1 MSLPQWLWLWRS
13 KTTEMKLIRRIISW
27 LYTLGVVIR
36 HRLYDWGVYK
46 SYSFDI
52 PIVCIGNITVGGT
65 GKTPTAEYIL
75 ASLAGH
81 YTMAILSRGY
91 GRTTK
96 GYREVTVDDIY
107 SDVGDEPLQMKLKFP
122 GTVVVV
128 SEDRVAGIE
137 RIRREHP
144 EVNLIIMDDGFQHRR
159 VRAKVNILIV
169 DSTRPIESDNM
180 LPLGSLRDVPSRLKE
195 GHIFIVSKCK
205 EGMSPIDK
213 RIWYNK
219 LRSIAYQKVFFSN
232 IETLGIEP
240 IYDFDNREEPHYAQ
254 QAILVS
260 GIGNPRPFIR
270 EAETRFTVVDKAI
283 FPDHHRFTADDLK
296 LIYRKFKE
304 HPRAIILT
312 TEKDA
317 VRLRRARMPE
327 AMMRAMYYQPIA
339 MCLVEGPERD
349 NFVECLIENIEQKV
363 NDDAIKSNKN
373 AKQHIADEFD
383 Q

>member
-1 MSLPQWLWLWRS
+1 
-13 KTTEMKLIRRIISW
+13 MKLIRRIISW
-27 LYTLGVVIR
+27 IYTLVVIIR
-36 HRLYDWGVYK
+36 HRLYDWGVLK

-52 PIVCIGNITVGGT
+52 PIVCVGNITVGGT

-75 ASLAGH
+75 ASLANH

-96 GYREVTVDDIY
+96 GYREVTTDDIY

-122 GTVVVV
+122 ETVVVV

-137 RIRREHP
+137 RIRQEHP

-159 VRAKVNILIV
+159 VRPKVNILIV
-169 DSTRPIESDNM
+169 DSTRPYESDNM
-180 LPLGSLRDVPSRLKE
+180 LPLGRLRDLPSRLKE
-195 GHIFIVSKCK
+195 GHIFIVSKCSDT
-205 EGMSPIDK
+205 MSPIDK

-219 LRSIAYQKVFFSN
+219 LRGIAYQKVFFSN
-232 IETLGIEP
+232 IETLDIEP
-240 IYDFDNREEPHYAQ
+240 IYDFDNREEPYYAQ

-270 EAETRFTVVDKAI
+270 EAETRFTVVDKVI
-283 FPDHHRFTADDLK
+283 FPDHHRFTAEDLK
-296 LIYRKFKE
+296 EIYAVLNKY
-304 HPRAIILT
+304 PRAIILT

-327 AMMRAMYYQPIA
+327 RMMRAMYYQPIA
-339 MCLVEGPERD
+339 MRLVEGPERD
-349 NFVECLIENIEQKV
+349 DFVESLVTNIKYKERNAETKGNKKKAIV
-363 NDDAIKSNKN
+363 DD
-373 AKQHIADEFD
+373 FD
-383 Q
+383 

>member
-1 MSLPQWLWLWRS
+1 MYCRAVADQ
-13 KTTEMKLIRRIISW
+13 KHVEMKLIRRIISW
-27 LYTLGVVIR
+27 IYTLVVIIR
-36 HRLYDWGVYK
+36 HRLYDWGVLK

-52 PIVCIGNITVGGT
+52 PIVCVGNITVGGT

-75 ASLAGH
+75 ASLANH

-96 GYREVTVDDIY
+96 GYREVTTDDIY

-122 GTVVVV
+122 ETVVVV

-137 RIRREHP
+137 RIRQEHP

-159 VRAKVNILIV
+159 VRPKVNILIV
-169 DSTRPIESDNM
+169 DSTRPYESDNM
-180 LPLGSLRDVPSRLKE
+180 LPLGRLRDLPSRLKE
-195 GHIFIVSKCK
+195 GHIFIVSKCSDT
-205 EGMSPIDK
+205 MSPIDK

-219 LRSIAYQKVFFSN
+219 LRGIAYQKVFFSN
-232 IETLGIEP
+232 IETLDIEP
-240 IYDFDNREEPHYAQ
+240 IYDFDNREEPYYAQ

-270 EAETRFTVVDKAI
+270 EAETRFTVVDKVI
-283 FPDHHRFTADDLK
+283 FPDHHRFTAEDLK
-296 LIYRKFKE
+296 EIYAVLNKY
-304 HPRAIILT
+304 PRAIILT

-327 AMMRAMYYQPIA
+327 RMMRAMYYQPIA
-339 MCLVEGPERD
+339 MRLVEGPERD
-349 NFVECLIENIEQKV
+349 DFFESLVANIKYKERNAEAKGNKKKAIV
-363 NDDAIKSNKN
+363 DD
-373 AKQHIADEFD
+373 FD
-383 Q
+383 

>member
-1 MSLPQWLWLWRS
+1 M
-13 KTTEMKLIRRIISW
+13 MKFIRRILSW
-27 LYTLGVVIR
+27 IYTLVVVTR
-36 HRLYDWGVYK
+36 HRLYDWGVLK

-52 PIVCIGNITVGGT
+52 PIVCVGNITVGGT
-65 GKTPTAEYIL
+65 GKTPTAEFIL
-75 ASLAGH
+75 SSLTGH

-91 GRTTK
+91 GRLTK
-96 GYREVTVDDIY
+96 GYREVTVEDNY
-107 SDVGDEPLQMKLKFP
+107 TDVGDEPLQMKLKYP
-122 GTVVVV
+122 EVVVV
-128 SEDRVAGIE
+128 VCEDRVAGIE
-137 RIRREHP
+137 RIRNEHP

-159 VRAKVNILIV
+159 VRPKVNVIIV
-169 DSTRPIESDNM
+169 DSTRPYDNDNM
-180 LPLGSLRDVPSRLKE
+180 LPLGRLRDVPSRLKE
-195 GHIFIVSKCK
+195 GHIFIVSKCSDT
-205 EGMSPIDK
+205 MSPIDK

-240 IYDFDNREEPHYAQ
+240 IYDFDNREEPYYAQ

-270 EAETRFTVVDKAI
+270 EAETRFTVVDKVI

-296 LIYRKFKE
+296 QIYEVFNK

-327 AMMRAMYYQPIA
+327 RMMRAMYYQPIA
-339 MCLVEGPERD
+339 MRLIDGPDRD
-349 NFVECLIENIEQKV
+349 NFVESLIANIKFKERGAEGKDKKRGV
-363 NDDAIKSNKN
+363 VDD
-373 AKQHIADEFD
+373 FD
-383 Q
+383 